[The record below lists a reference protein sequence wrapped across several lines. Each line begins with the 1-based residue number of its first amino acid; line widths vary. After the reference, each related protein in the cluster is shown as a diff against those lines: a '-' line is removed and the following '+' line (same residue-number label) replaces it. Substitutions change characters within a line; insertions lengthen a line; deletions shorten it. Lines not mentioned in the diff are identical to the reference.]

1 MTTKNK
7 QQGSKKSGFNWGKGL
22 AIAIV
27 LFISSTLGVVAFLMS
42 LDYQIVTQ
50 DYYEKAEQYQE
61 HIDRVEHA
69 EALREPVEIQLI
81 NDSKEIRVRFPESL
95 RASNPQGTIQ
105 LYRPSNSDMDRKLTL
120 NLDNTGTQR
129 ISAAE
134 LAPGKWSVKI
144 NWSVDNKSYFKS
156 ENLFL

>member
-1 MTTKNK
+1 MTTKNNPPESS
-7 QQGSKKSGFNWGKGL
+7 QTGFNWGKGL

-27 LFISSTLGVVAFLMS
+27 LFICSTLGIVAFLMS

-50 DYYEKAEQYQE
+50 DYYEKAEQYQQ

-69 EALREPVEIQLI
+69 RALSEPVEIRVLP
-81 NDSKEIRVRFPESL
+81 NGREIRVQFPAAL
-95 RASNPQGTIQ
+95 RMENPAGTIQ
-105 LYRPSNSDMDRKLTL
+105 LYRPSDSALDRELTL
-120 NLDNTGTQR
+120 NLDENGIQR
-129 ISAAE
+129 IPAAD

-144 NWSVDNKSYFKS
+144 SWKADNKSYFKS